1 MSGTAREIKTVDRK
15 ILRMIKLQIVLLLMV
30 IAGIGYY
37 YASGYASMVSEL
49 KTEAYKVV
57 RTSNLDTFRQIE
69 TSEVYAADGQK
80 ISVLKGEKDV
90 YYLTYDEIPENV
102 TKAII
107 SIEDKKYYKHNGVDY
122 MAIIRATINLAR
134 TGEMTQGGSTITQQ
148 LARTMFLSSEKTWQR
163 KVQEIFIATELE
175 KKYSKEQIL
184 EFYLNNI
191 YFANGYYGIQAASKG
206 YFSKDVKD
214 LTLSETCFILA
225 IPNSP
230 TYYDPIINPDNTLAR
245 RNRILKAMHEDG
257 VIGKKKYDEAL
268 SEQIVLSRASES
280 KNNYV
285 ETYIYYCAT
294 RALMEVNGFEFQT
307 DFSTSDGQ
315 AAYEKSYE
323 EAYNESNQSLFTSG
337 YRIYT
342 SMDMALQQQLQAAID
357 ENLNEFQDVN
367 DEGIYSLQGAA
378 VSIDNE
384 TGMVVAMVGGRNQE
398 VTGYTLNR
406 GFQSFRQPGSSIKPL
421 IVYTPAIERGYR
433 PDSIVVD
440 EEIEDGPQNAGGG
453 YLGEITLREAVAK
466 SRNTIAW
473 KLYEEMGPR
482 TGMSYLS
489 KLQFSHIE
497 KDDYGMAACLGG
509 FTVGVSPLEMA
520 KAYATLFNDGYMRNP
535 SCILKITDAEGKV
548 VYERIEEE
556 VEVYEE
562 NDARIMTDMLQSVV
576 TDGTARGIDL
586 GEMPVAGK
594 TGTTNSNRD
603 GWFVGYTNYYTTSV
617 WVGYDIPKQ
626 VPGLTGSSYPAKIWQ
641 TYMEQVHQGLTPIS
655 FKKPIEYLGTNEQEA
670 EISEE
675 DLESM
680 EDEESFGVFDEEH
693 PGEEPIDEDSQE
705 GEIPPARAPEEDNLQ
720 ENLDQPAY
728 RIITQTFDGTT
739 VPAGAIP
746 ENATDIEITTVTE

>member
-268 SEQIVLSRASES
+268 SEQIVLSRASE
-280 KNNYV
+280 
-285 ETYIYYCAT
+285 
-294 RALMEVNGFEFQT
+294 
-307 DFSTSDGQ
+307 
-315 AAYEKSYE
+315 
-323 EAYNESNQSLFTSG
+323 
-337 YRIYT
+337 
-342 SMDMALQQQLQAAID
+342 
-357 ENLNEFQDVN
+357 
-367 DEGIYSLQGAA
+367 
-378 VSIDNE
+378 
-384 TGMVVAMVGGRNQE
+384 
-398 VTGYTLNR
+398 
-406 GFQSFRQPGSSIKPL
+406 
-421 IVYTPAIERGYR
+421 
-433 PDSIVVD
+433 
-440 EEIEDGPQNAGGG
+440 
-453 YLGEITLREAVAK
+453 
-466 SRNTIAW
+466 W
-473 KLYEEMGPR
+473 KLI
-482 TGMSYLS
+482 SIIVL
-489 KLQFSHIE
+489 
-497 KDDYGMAACLGG
+497 
-509 FTVGVSPLEMA
+509 
-520 KAYATLFNDGYMRNP
+520 
-535 SCILKITDAEGKV
+535 
-548 VYERIEEE
+548 
-556 VEVYEE
+556 
-562 NDARIMTDMLQSVV
+562 
-576 TDGTARGIDL
+576 
-586 GEMPVAGK
+586 
-594 TGTTNSNRD
+594 
-603 GWFVGYTNYYTTSV
+603 
-617 WVGYDIPKQ
+617 
-626 VPGLTGSSYPAKIWQ
+626 PGL
-641 TYMEQVHQGLTPIS
+641 
-655 FKKPIEYLGTNEQEA
+655 
-670 EISEE
+670 
-675 DLESM
+675 
-680 EDEESFGVFDEEH
+680 
-693 PGEEPIDEDSQE
+693 
-705 GEIPPARAPEEDNLQ
+705 
-720 ENLDQPAY
+720 
-728 RIITQTFDGTT
+728 
-739 VPAGAIP
+739 
-746 ENATDIEITTVTE
+746 